1 MAGWRTWSPGKPAIG
16 CCDVPEPQSKRGW
29 DLVPDQFDV
38 TLIDSELEEEL
49 ELITDLMIAANASAD
64 VMSIEAIDR
73 ILNVGCFY
81 AEAS

>member
-1 MAGWRTWSPGKPAIG
+1 M
-16 CCDVPEPQSKRGW
+16 
-29 DLVPDQFDV
+29 PDQFDV